1 MDLEEMKTMID
12 SWRWDLV
19 FHSIHS
25 VGYSLDG
32 ETWRMTKGEVVS
44 MALERASNG
53 NVRNADRRGFD
64 LTTREGVR
72 IEVKSQKQIFL
83 KDWRGQPRD
92 ILKNQIQLKNT
103 RGKRQQQN
111 WKQTFDYLL
120 LVQTVPPFIASI
132 VPWEVVNDNV
142 EMAGDQIKIER
153 LKEEQMTF
161 VTPKNG
167 FDVDFEIPV
176 RENREDAIARMR
188 RREGLPGFNLRR
200 MLITQIRRFIDEV
213 EQISKLESDKS

>member
-1 MDLEEMKTMID
+1 M
-12 SWRWDLV
+12 
-19 FHSIHS
+19 
-25 VGYSLDG
+25 
-32 ETWRMTKGEVVS
+32 KGEVVS
-44 MALERASNG
+44 LTLEKASNG
-53 NVRNADRRGFD
+53 DARYQDQIGYDLVLRPPPYSRNA
-64 LTTREGVR
+64 R
-72 IEVKSQKQIFL
+72 IEVKSMKQIFL
-83 KDWRGQPRD
+83 KERGDQPRD
-92 ILKNQIQLKNT
+92 TRKNLIQLKNT
-103 RGKRQQQN
+103 RGKRQQQK

-176 RENREDAIARMR
+176 RGNMEDAIARMR
-188 RREGLPGFNLRR
+188 RRGGLPGFNLRR

-213 EQISKLESDKS
+213 EQISKVEFDKS

>member
-53 NVRNADRRGFD
+53 NVRYADRRGFD

-111 WKQTFDYLL
+111 WRQSFDYLL
-120 LVQTVPPFIASI
+120 LIQTVPPFIASI
-132 VPWEVVNDNV
+132 VPWEVVDENV
-142 EMAGDQIKIER
+142 EMAGDQVKIVQ

-167 FDVDFEIPV
+167 FEVSFEIAE
-176 RENREDAIARMR
+176 RSWRKEAGR
-188 RREGLPGFNLRR
+188 RILRPSGIPNFNLRS
-200 MLITQIRRFIDEV
+200 MLIGQIQLFIDEV
-213 EQISKLESDKS
+213 ERISKPESD